1 MSVIYYISLSIINHC
16 NIIYYHLVYGIGHFF
31 VLKAQLPV
39 VFLTKKIYL
48 RQSASLNLI
57 VEKVVIF
64 FSLLNI
70 YTVI

>member
-1 MSVIYYISLSIINHC
+1 MSIIYYILLSII
-16 NIIYYHLVYGIGHFF
+16 IGIGHFF

-39 VFLTKKIYL
+39 VFLTKKIYF